1 MPRATFGK
9 DRRLLKASEY
19 KEVFDNNALRVAH
32 PKHLLLVK
40 PNGTDVSRLGLVVG
54 KKNVATA
61 VGRNRVKRAVREV
74 FRTTTLSVAVDI
86 VFLAR
91 KDADKLSSFEMT
103 TLLQQSWA
111 RLSARLEKD
120 FLNKDLSS
128 KNVSKKDLKDNA

>member
-19 KEVFDNNALRVAH
+19 KEGFDNNAFRVAH

-54 KKNVATA
+54 KKNVPTA
-61 VGRNRVKRAVREV
+61 VGRNRVKRAVREI
-74 FRTTTLSVAVDI
+74 FRNTTLPVSLDI

-91 KDADKLSSFEMT
+91 KDADKLSSFEMSA
-103 TLLQQSWA
+103 LLQQSWA
-111 RLSARLEKD
+111 RLSARVEKD
-120 FLNKDLSS
+120 FKEKDI
-128 KNVSKKDLKDNA
+128 KGNA

>member
-9 DRRLLKASEY
+9 NRRLLKASEY
-19 KEVFDNNALRVAH
+19 KEVFDNNAFRVAH

-40 PNGTDVSRLGLVVG
+40 PNGTDVSRLGLVVA

-61 VGRNRVKRAVREV
+61 VGRNRVKRAVREI
-74 FRTTTLSVAVDI
+74 FRTTALPIALDI

-103 TLLQQSWA
+103 ALLQQTWA
-111 RLSARLEKD
+111 RLTARLEKD
-120 FLNKDLSS
+120 SLNRELSNKD
-128 KNVSKKDLKDNA
+128 VAKKDIKNNA

>member
-1 MPRATFGK
+1 
-9 DRRLLKASEY
+9 
-19 KEVFDNNALRVAH
+19 
-32 PKHLLLVK
+32 
-40 PNGTDVSRLGLVVG
+40 VG

-61 VGRNRVKRAVREV
+61 IGRNRVKRAVREV
-74 FRTTTLSVAVDI
+74 FRTTALPVAVDI

-111 RLSARLEKD
+111 RLSARLGKD

-128 KNVSKKDLKDNA
+128 KDVAKKDIKGNA

>member
-19 KEVFDNNALRVAH
+19 KEVFDNNVFRVAH

-40 PNGTDVSRLGLVVG
+40 PNGTAVSRLGLVVA

-74 FRTTTLSVAVDI
+74 FRTTALPVAIDI

-91 KDADKLSSFEMT
+91 KDADKLSSDEMT
-103 TLLQQSWA
+103 TLLQHSWA
-111 RLSARLEKD
+111 RLCARLEKD
-120 FLNKDLSS
+120 FAKENIA
-128 KNVSKKDLKDNA
+128 KKGNKDNA